1 MHNSNPVPPGN
12 IALEA
17 RIRERT
23 DETLRAI
30 AGPLAED
37 GFGTILIVGLD
48 VDNDTMF
55 DCVSN
60 IHPVTRCIQMLRTAA
75 DHLEAGIANRTL
87 RRIKT
92 SR

>member
-1 MHNSNPVPPGN
+1 MVCYTMHNSNPVPSGN

-30 AGPLAED
+30 AGPLA
-37 GFGTILIVGLD
+37 
-48 VDNDTMF
+48 